1 MRKPDEIS
9 DIVRLSLQDSQ
20 IEWLRAQ
27 KTALNMTY
35 ERFLEGVLS
44 EWLARHY
51 EALRT
56 PQNYGAL
63 MRAALDEFI
72 RRHAKEFLAIP

>member
-9 DIVRLSLQDSQ
+9 EIIRLSLRDYHV
-20 IEWLRAQ
+20 EWLTAQ
-27 KTALNMTY
+27 KTALNITY
-35 ERFLEGVLS
+35 DRFLERVLS
-44 EWLARHY
+44 EWLARHS

-56 PQNYGAL
+56 PQNYGEV

-72 RRHAKEFLAIP
+72 RTHAQEFLPTP